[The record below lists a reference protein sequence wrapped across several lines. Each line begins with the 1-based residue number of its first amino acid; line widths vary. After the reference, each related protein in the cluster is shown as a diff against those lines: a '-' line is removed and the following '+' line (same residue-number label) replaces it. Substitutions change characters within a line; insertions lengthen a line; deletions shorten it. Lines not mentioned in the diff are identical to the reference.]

1 MDAQFTAWKIQMSFS
16 KKKIFRLNSRFI
28 YFLGR
33 KWKNKQITLGVS
45 VCGFFLQI
53 FIFIFFR
60 LVLPLLVI
68 KGIKIFLNSTCAFY
82 LSFRMSVF
90 FFYQLSHQI
99 IVCYVI
105 RHCSSLSG
113 TLKKKNFIYFCF
125 SPESIFFSFCE
136 IFKLFS

>member
-1 MDAQFTAWKIQMSFS
+1 MSFS

-45 VCGFFLQI
+45 VYGFFLQI

-82 LSFRMSVF
+82 LCFPKSVF
-90 FFYQLSHQI
+90 FFLLVNALDYC
-99 IVCYVI
+99 CYVI
-105 RHCSSLSG
+105 LHCSSLSG
-113 TLKKKNFIYFCF
+113 TLKKKISFISVFLLNLSFFLFAKFSNCF
-125 SPESIFFSFCE
+125 HKSAI
-136 IFKLFS
+136 